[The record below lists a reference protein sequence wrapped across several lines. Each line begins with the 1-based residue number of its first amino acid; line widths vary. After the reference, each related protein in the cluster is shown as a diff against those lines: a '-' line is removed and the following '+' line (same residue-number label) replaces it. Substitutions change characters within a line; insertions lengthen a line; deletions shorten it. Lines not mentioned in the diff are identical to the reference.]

1 MPFLAQR
8 RHDTV
13 RRTPRR
19 RPNPL
24 GEVGSALRTGWPVLV
39 EARVLRGDRRHLG
52 AFAAALRERA
62 RRDPGHL
69 EEVHF
74 LDEGDRVLLVSLWRS
89 PGDLRSFVEAAH
101 RDVLAFRAASGAFP
115 EVERT
120 LWWSAPGTP
129 VSPGE
134 AGERAAWLRAH
145 GPGARAFTLSSPV
158 PPPA

>member
-1 MPFLAQR
+1 MHFLAQR

-19 RPNPL
+19 RPDRP
-24 GEVGSALRTGWPVLV
+24 GERGPALRAGRPVLV
-39 EARVLRGDRRHLG
+39 EARVLRGDRRRLG

-74 LDEGDRVLLVSLWRS
+74 LDEGDRVRLVSLWRS

-101 RDVLAFRAASGAFP
+101 RDVLLFRAAVGSFP

-120 LWWSAPGTP
+120 LWWSAAGTP
-129 VSPGE
+129 VPPRE

-145 GPGARAFTLSSPV
+145 GPGAQAFTLSSPV

>member
-1 MPFLAQR
+1 MQFLAQR

-13 RRTPRR
+13 RRTPRH
-19 RPNPL
+19 RPNRAREDGPTPR
-24 GEVGSALRTGWPVLV
+24 GGWPVLV

-52 AFAAALRERA
+52 AFATALRERA

-74 LDEGDRVLLVSLWRS
+74 LDEGDHIRLVSLWCS

-101 RDVLAFRAASGAFP
+101 RDVLAFRADSGAFP

-120 LWWSAPGTP
+120 LWWSAAGTP
-129 VSPGE
+129 VTPEE
-134 AGERAAWLRAH
+134 AGERAAWLRGH